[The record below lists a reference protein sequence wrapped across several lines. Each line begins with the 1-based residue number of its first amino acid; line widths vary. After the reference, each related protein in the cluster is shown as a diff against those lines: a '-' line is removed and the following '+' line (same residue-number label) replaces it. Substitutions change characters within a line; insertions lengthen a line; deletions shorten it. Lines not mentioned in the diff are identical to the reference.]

1 MGILDIVG
9 IYPVR
14 KDNMMSKKDKND
26 RAFLKKILY
35 RLDNY
40 QMKLFYG
47 ILVHC
52 WASQKAFI
60 STQNFR
66 NLWCELNY
74 VCAEIDDSFP
84 DPYDDFELLKSFCQA
99 HPYYFIDILD
109 QEQVINLFCQHLENR
124 IDILATV
131 AAKLHTEGLWAACA
145 YATQAL
151 GLNED
156 ADELVAQAEEHV
168 QTYS

>member
-1 MGILDIVG
+1 M
-9 IYPVR
+9 
-14 KDNMMSKKDKND
+14 KDKN
-26 RAFLKKILY
+26 RNARLSLKKNMKQ
-35 RLDNY
+35 LDRH
-40 QMKLFYG
+40 QMKLFYSL
-47 ILVHC
+47 LVHY
-52 WASQKAFI
+52 WASHRFFI
-60 STQNFR
+60 NSQNFF

-74 VCAEIDDSFP
+74 LCYEADAGFP
-84 DPYDDFELLKSFCQA
+84 NPYDDHELLKSFCHA

-109 QEQVINLFCQHLENR
+109 QEQVINLFCQHLESR

-151 GLNED
+151 GLQEE
-156 ADELVAQAEEHV
+156 ADELVTQAEEHV